1 MNYSTNT
8 NNIVNMK
15 QKYDP
20 HIRVRFDLFDDPQF
34 KTIPN
39 KHKAHCLCV
48 LICLLKFVN
57 NKTLQCYPR
66 KATISSMTGLS
77 YTTIYRATIWL
88 IRAKIVSKK
97 RLPSTLLYTINPRYI
112 VGYRESVPTAHTSV
126 PTDRSDRS
134 GRSLL
139 IEHNIN
145 LSNITNLIKEVA
157 DKGGD
162 QSKIVSVLSTLPR
175 KTLIKAI
182 EDNDNIYYSKLALA
196 EQDRNGVKLVDIPRN
211 IVDNVKKKTHF
222 GYQNVIRK
230 KKDLNDRKIKS
241 KDLLRSHSK
250 DKW

>member
-1 MNYSTNT
+1 
-8 NNIVNMK
+8 MK

-34 KTIPN
+34 RTIPN

-112 VGYRESVPTAHTSV
+112 VGYRESGHIDRKSV
-126 PTDRSDRS
+126 PRDRSDVSVRP
-134 GRSLL
+134 LL
-139 IEHNIN
+139 KELTQLTIIDK
-145 LSNITNLIKEVA
+145 LIKEVV

-162 QSKIVSVLSTLPR
+162 QSKIISTLA
-175 KTLIKAI
+175 TLPADTLKKAI
-182 EDNDNIYYSKLALA
+182 IDNDNIYYTKMALR
-196 EQDRNGVKLVDIPRN
+196 EQSEKRGKLVDIPRN
-211 IVDNVKKKTHF
+211 IVDNFRKKAHF
-222 GYQNVIRK
+222 GYQQVIHKRKDRDGREAKTKDFLSKFNK
-230 KKDLNDRKIKS
+230 KK
-241 KDLLRSHSK
+241 
-250 DKW
+250 

>member
-1 MNYSTNT
+1 
-8 NNIVNMK
+8 MK

-139 IEHNIN
+139 IEHNTIE
-145 LSNITNLIKEVA
+145 LSYITKVVKEVV

-211 IVDNVKKKTHF
+211 IVDNVRKKTHF
-222 GYQNVIRK
+222 GYQQVINKRKDKIARQTKTESFLSELNK
-230 KKDLNDRKIKS
+230 KK
-241 KDLLRSHSK
+241 HT
-250 DKW
+250 

>member
-1 MNYSTNT
+1 
-8 NNIVNMK
+8 MK

-77 YTTIYRATIWL
+77 YSTIYRATVWL

-112 VGYRESVPTAHTSV
+112 VGYRESGHIDNRIGQSERTELSA
-126 PTDRSDRS
+126 
-134 GRSLL
+134 GSLL
-139 IEHNIN
+139 IERN
-145 LSNITNLIKEVA
+145 SKQTTITNLIKEVA

-211 IVDNVKKKTHF
+211 IVDNVRKKTHF
-222 GYQNVIRK
+222 GYQSVINKRKDLDGRKAKTESFLSELNK
-230 KKDLNDRKIKS
+230 KK
-241 KDLLRSHSK
+241 HT
-250 DKW
+250 

>member
-1 MNYSTNT
+1 
-8 NNIVNMK
+8 MK

-34 KTIPN
+34 RTIPN

-112 VGYRESVPTAHTSV
+112 VGYRESGHIDRKSV
-126 PTDRSDRS
+126 PRDRSDRS
-134 GRSLL
+134 DRSLL
-139 IEHNIN
+139 IEHNTIE
-145 LSNITNLIKEVA
+145 LSYITKVVKKVVEA
-157 DKGGD
+157 GGD
-162 QSKIVSVLSTLPR
+162 QSKVISTLA
-175 KTLIKAI
+175 TLPADTLKKAI
-182 EDNDNIYYSKLALA
+182 RENDNIFYSKLALK
-196 EQDRNGVKLVDIPRN
+196 EQSNKRGKLVDIPRN
-211 IVDNVKKKTHF
+211 IVDNIRKKTHF
-222 GYQNVIRK
+222 GYASKVSKTKR
-230 KKDLNDRKIKS
+230 DYDRKIKS
-241 KDLLRSHSK
+241 KDLLRGDSK
-250 DKW
+250 D

>member
-1 MNYSTNT
+1 
-8 NNIVNMK
+8 MK

-34 KTIPN
+34 RNIPN

-162 QSKIVSVLSTLPR
+162 QSKIVRVLSKLPR

-182 EDNDNIYYSKLALA
+182 EDKDNPYYCNMALK

-211 IVDNVKKKTHF
+211 IVDNVRKKTHF
-222 GYQNVIRK
+222 GYQSVIHKRKDLDGRKAKTESFLSELNK
-230 KKDLNDRKIKS
+230 KK
-241 KDLLRSHSK
+241 
-250 DKW
+250 

>member
-1 MNYSTNT
+1 
-8 NNIVNMK
+8 MK

-34 KTIPN
+34 RTIPN

-77 YTTIYRATIWL
+77 YSTIYRATIWL
-88 IRAKIVSKK
+88 IRVKIVSKK
-97 RLPSTLLYTINPRYI
+97 RLPSTLLYTINPKYI
-112 VGYRESVPTAHTSV
+112 VGNRVSSHIDNRDMSAGL
-126 PTDRSDRS
+126 SDVS
-134 GRSLL
+134 GGSLYKKTTT
-139 IEHNIN
+139 
-145 LSNITNLIKEVA
+145 ITTIDKLIKEVA

-196 EQDRNGVKLVDIPRN
+196 EQDRNGVKLVDIPRS
-211 IVDNVKKKTHF
+211 IVDNVRKKTHF

-230 KKDLNDRKIKS
+230 KKDLNDRKNKS
-241 KDLLRSHSK
+241 KDLLRSDSK

>member
-1 MNYSTNT
+1 
-8 NNIVNMK
+8 MK

-77 YTTIYRATIWL
+77 YSTIYRATVWL
-88 IRAKIVSKK
+88 IRVKIVSKK
-97 RLPSTLLYTINPRYI
+97 RLPSTLLYTINSRYI
-112 VGYRESVPTAHTSV
+112 VGYRESGHRDNRIGQRERTELSA
-126 PTDRSDRS
+126 
-134 GRSLL
+134 GSLL
-139 IEHNIN
+139 IERNIKQTT
-145 LSNITNLIKEVA
+145 ITNLIKEVA

-162 QSKIVSVLSTLPR
+162 QSKIVSVLSSLPR

-196 EQDRNGVKLVDIPRN
+196 EQDRNGVKLVDIPRS
-211 IVDNVKKKTHF
+211 IVDNVRKKTHF

>member
-1 MNYSTNT
+1 
-8 NNIVNMK
+8 MK

-34 KTIPN
+34 RTIPN

-112 VGYRESVPTAHTSV
+112 VGYRESGHIDRKSV
-126 PTDRSDRS
+126 PRDRSDRS

-139 IEHNIN
+139 IEHIIN
-145 LSNITNLIKEVA
+145 PTNITNLIKEVV

-196 EQDRNGVKLVDIPRN
+196 EQDRNGVKLVDIPKN
-211 IVDNVKKKTHF
+211 IVDNVRKKTHF
-222 GYQNVIRK
+222 GYQQVIHK
-230 KKDLNDRKIKS
+230 KKDLNDRKNKS
-241 KDLLRSHSK
+241 KDLLRSDSK

>member
-1 MNYSTNT
+1 
-8 NNIVNMK
+8 MK

-34 KTIPN
+34 RTIPN

-126 PTDRSDRS
+126 PTDRSDVSARP
-134 GRSLL
+134 LL
-139 IEHNIN
+139 VEHNIN
-145 LSNITNLIKEVA
+145 LSTITNLIKEVA

-196 EQDRNGVKLVDIPRN
+196 EQDRNGAKLVDIPRS
-211 IVDNVKKKTHF
+211 IVDNVRKKTHF

-241 KDLLRSHSK
+241 KDLLRSDSK

>member
-1 MNYSTNT
+1 
-8 NNIVNMK
+8 MK

-34 KTIPN
+34 RTIPN

-126 PTDRSDRS
+126 PTDRSDVSARP
-134 GRSLL
+134 LL
-139 IEHNIN
+139 KELSY

-182 EDNDNIYYSKLALA
+182 EDKDNPYYCSMALK
-196 EQDRNGVKLVDIPRN
+196 EQDRNGAKLVDIPRS
-211 IVDNVKKKTHF
+211 IVDNVRKKTHF
-222 GYQNVIRK
+222 GYQQVIHK
-230 KKDLNDRKIKS
+230 KKDLNDRKNKS
-241 KDLLRSHSK
+241 KDLLRSDSK

>member
-1 MNYSTNT
+1 
-8 NNIVNMK
+8 MK

-34 KTIPN
+34 RTIPN

-77 YTTIYRATIWL
+77 YSTIYRATVWL

-97 RLPSTLLYTINPRYI
+97 RLPSTLLYTINSKYI
-112 VGYRESVPTAHTSV
+112 VGNRVSSHI
-126 PTDRSDRS
+126 DNRDRS
-134 GRSLL
+134 GGLSDVSGSSLYKRTTT
-139 IEHNIN
+139 
-145 LSNITNLIKEVA
+145 ITTIDKLIKEVA

-196 EQDRNGVKLVDIPRN
+196 EQDRNGVKLVDIPRS
-211 IVDNVKKKTHF
+211 IVDNVRKKTHF
-222 GYQNVIRK
+222 GYQQVIRK
-230 KKDLNDRKIKS
+230 KKDLNDRKNKS

>member
-1 MNYSTNT
+1 
-8 NNIVNMK
+8 MK

-34 KTIPN
+34 RTIPN

-112 VGYRESVPTAHTSV
+112 VGYRESGHIDRKSV

-139 IEHNIN
+139 IEHNTIE
-145 LSNITNLIKEVA
+145 LSYITKVVKEVV

-182 EDNDNIYYSKLALA
+182 EDNDNIYYSKLALV
-196 EQDRNGVKLVDIPRN
+196 EQDRNGVKLVDIPKN
-211 IVDNVKKKTHF
+211 IVDNVRKKTHF
-222 GYQNVIRK
+222 GYQQVIRK
-230 KKDLNDRKIKS
+230 KKDLNDRKNKS

>member
-1 MNYSTNT
+1 
-8 NNIVNMK
+8 MK

-88 IRAKIVSKK
+88 IRTKIVSKK
-97 RLPSTLLYTINPRYI
+97 RLPSTLLYTINPKYI
-112 VGYRESVPTAHTSV
+112 VGYRESGHIDRKSV
-126 PTDRSDRS
+126 PRDRSDRS
-134 GRSLL
+134 DRSLL

-145 LSNITNLIKEVA
+145 LSNITNLIKEVI

-162 QSKIVSVLSTLPR
+162 RSKIISTLA
-175 KTLIKAI
+175 TLPADTLNKAI
-182 EDNDNIYYSKLALA
+182 KEKDNPYFCSLAIQ
-196 EQDRNGVKLVDIPRN
+196 EQSNKRGKLVDIPNVINN
-211 IVDNVKKKTHF
+211 IRKKTHF
-222 GYQNVIRK
+222 GYQNAIHKRKDLDGRKAKTKDFLSKFNK
-230 KKDLNDRKIKS
+230 KK
-241 KDLLRSHSK
+241 
-250 DKW
+250 

>member
-1 MNYSTNT
+1 
-8 NNIVNMK
+8 MK

-88 IRAKIVSKK
+88 IRVKIVSKK

-112 VGYRESVPTAHTSV
+112 VGYRESVHIDRKSV
-126 PTDRSDRS
+126 PTDRSDVSARP
-134 GRSLL
+134 LL
-139 IEHNIN
+139 KELTQLTIIDK
-145 LSNITNLIKEVA
+145 LIKEVVN
-157 DKGGD
+157 KGGD
-162 QSKIVSVLSTLPR
+162 QSKIITKLATLPAD
-175 KTLIKAI
+175 TLKKAI
-182 EDNDNIYYSKLALA
+182 KENDNIFYCSQAIK
-196 EQDRNGVKLVDIPRN
+196 EQSEKRGKLVDIPRN
-211 IVDNVKKKTHF
+211 IVDNFRKKAHF
-222 GYQNVIRK
+222 GYQQVINKRKDKLARETKTKDFLSKFNK
-230 KKDLNDRKIKS
+230 KK
-241 KDLLRSHSK
+241 
-250 DKW
+250 

>member
-1 MNYSTNT
+1 
-8 NNIVNMK
+8 MK

-20 HIRVRFDLFDDPQF
+20 HIRVRFDLFDDQNF
-34 KTIPN
+34 RTIPN

-97 RLPSTLLYTINPRYI
+97 RLPSTLLYTINPKYI
-112 VGYRESVPTAHTSV
+112 VGYRESGPTAHTSV
-126 PTDRSDRS
+126 PQDRSDRS
-134 GRSLL
+134 VRSLL
-139 IEHNIN
+139 IEHNTIE
-145 LSNITNLIKEVA
+145 LSYITKVVKEVV

-182 EDNDNIYYSKLALA
+182 EDNDNIYYSKLALV
-196 EQDRNGVKLVDIPRN
+196 EQDRNGAKLVDIPRS
-211 IVDNVKKKTHF
+211 IVDNVRKKTHF
-222 GYQNVIRK
+222 GYQQVIRK
-230 KKDLNDRKIKS
+230 KKDLNDRKNKS

>member
-1 MNYSTNT
+1 
-8 NNIVNMK
+8 MK

-97 RLPSTLLYTINPRYI
+97 RLPSTLLYTINSRYI
-112 VGYRESVPTAHTSV
+112 VGYRESGHRDNRIGQRERTELSA
-126 PTDRSDRS
+126 
-134 GRSLL
+134 GSLL
-139 IEHNIN
+139 IERNIKQTT
-145 LSNITNLIKEVA
+145 ITNLIKEVA

-196 EQDRNGVKLVDIPRN
+196 EQDRNGVKLVDIPRS
-211 IVDNVKKKTHF
+211 IVDNVRKKTHF
-222 GYQNVIRK
+222 GYQQVIHK

>member
-1 MNYSTNT
+1 
-8 NNIVNMK
+8 MK

-112 VGYRESVPTAHTSV
+112 VGYRESGLTDHTSV
-126 PTDRSDRS
+126 PRDRSDRS
-134 GRSLL
+134 DRSLL

-145 LSNITNLIKEVA
+145 LSNITNLIKEVI

-162 QSKIVSVLSTLPR
+162 RSKIISTLA
-175 KTLIKAI
+175 TLPADTLNKAI
-182 EDNDNIYYSKLALA
+182 KEKDNPYFCSLAIQ
-196 EQDRNGVKLVDIPRN
+196 EQSNKRGKLVDIPNVINN
-211 IVDNVKKKTHF
+211 IRKKTHF
-222 GYQNVIRK
+222 GYQNAIHKRRDLDGRKAKTKDFLSKFNK
-230 KKDLNDRKIKS
+230 KK
-241 KDLLRSHSK
+241 
-250 DKW
+250 

>member
-1 MNYSTNT
+1 
-8 NNIVNMK
+8 
-15 QKYDP
+15 
-20 HIRVRFDLFDDPQF
+20 
-34 KTIPN
+34 
-39 KHKAHCLCV
+39 
-48 LICLLKFVN
+48 
-57 NKTLQCYPR
+57 
-66 KATISSMTGLS
+66 
-77 YTTIYRATIWL
+77 
-88 IRAKIVSKK
+88 
-97 RLPSTLLYTINPRYI
+97 

-134 GRSLL
+134 VRSLL

-211 IVDNVKKKTHF
+211 IVDNVRKKTHF
-222 GYQNVIRK
+222 GYQQVIHK
-230 KKDLNDRKIKS
+230 KKDLNDRKNKS
-241 KDLLRSHSK
+241 KDLLRSDSK

>member
-1 MNYSTNT
+1 
-8 NNIVNMK
+8 MK

-34 KTIPN
+34 RTIPN

-126 PTDRSDRS
+126 PTDRSDVSARP
-134 GRSLL
+134 LL
-139 IEHNIN
+139 VEHNIN
-145 LSNITNLIKEVA
+145 LSTITNLIKEVA

-196 EQDRNGVKLVDIPRN
+196 EQDRNGAKLVDIPRS
-211 IVDNVKKKTHF
+211 IVDNVRKKTHF

-241 KDLLRSHSK
+241 KDLLRGDSK
-250 DKW
+250 D

>member
-1 MNYSTNT
+1 
-8 NNIVNMK
+8 MK

-34 KTIPN
+34 RTIPN

-126 PTDRSDRS
+126 PTDRSDVSVRP
-134 GRSLL
+134 LL

-211 IVDNVKKKTHF
+211 IVDNVRKKTHF
-222 GYQNVIRK
+222 GYQQVIHK
-230 KKDLNDRKIKS
+230 KKDLNDRKNKS
-241 KDLLRSHSK
+241 KDLLRSDSK

>member
-1 MNYSTNT
+1 
-8 NNIVNMK
+8 MK

-97 RLPSTLLYTINPRYI
+97 RLPSTLLYTINPKYI
-112 VGYRESVPTAHTSV
+112 VGYRESGHIDRKSV
-126 PTDRSDRS
+126 PRDRSDRS
-134 GRSLL
+134 DRSLL

-145 LSNITNLIKEVA
+145 LSNINNLIKEVI

-162 QSKIVSVLSTLPR
+162 RSKIISTLA
-175 KTLIKAI
+175 TLPADTLNKAI
-182 EDNDNIYYSKLALA
+182 KEKDNPYFCSLAIQ
-196 EQDRNGVKLVDIPRN
+196 EQSNKRGKLVDIPNVINN
-211 IVDNVKKKTHF
+211 IRKKTHF
-222 GYQNVIRK
+222 GYQNAIHKRKDLDGRKAKTKDFLSKFNK
-230 KKDLNDRKIKS
+230 KK
-241 KDLLRSHSK
+241 
-250 DKW
+250 

>member
-1 MNYSTNT
+1 
-8 NNIVNMK
+8 MK

-34 KTIPN
+34 RTIPN

-112 VGYRESVPTAHTSV
+112 VGYRESGHIDRKSV
-126 PTDRSDRS
+126 PTDRSDVSVRP
-134 GRSLL
+134 LL
-139 IEHNIN
+139 KELTHLTIIDK
-145 LSNITNLIKEVA
+145 LIKEVV

-162 QSKIVSVLSTLPR
+162 QSKVISTLA
-175 KTLIKAI
+175 TLPADTLKKAI
-182 EDNDNIYYSKLALA
+182 IDNDNIYYSKLALK
-196 EQDRNGVKLVDIPRN
+196 EQSEKRGKLVDIPRN
-211 IVDNVKKKTHF
+211 IVDNFRKKAHF
-222 GYQNVIRK
+222 GYQQVINKRKDKLARETKTKDFLSELNK
-230 KKDLNDRKIKS
+230 KK
-241 KDLLRSHSK
+241 
-250 DKW
+250 

>member
-1 MNYSTNT
+1 
-8 NNIVNMK
+8 MK

-162 QSKIVSVLSTLPR
+162 QSKIVRVLSNLPR

-211 IVDNVKKKTHF
+211 IVDNVRKKTHF

-230 KKDLNDRKIKS
+230 KKDLNDRKNKS
-241 KDLLRSHSK
+241 KDLLRSDSK